1 METPATGRPD
11 RETPVWLGLVQ
22 VGSEIT
28 HTQRW
33 EETKRGGDT
42 APLQS
47 LCDIEQ
53 SIEAQSLTSC
63 TAHLKCCPGM
73 RSTMPLARSRLLQT
87 DFATTEGIHS
97 AVQPLRL
104 VRLPEPHSGQN
115 SLKLWKNV
123 PQRLHASATPLD
135 STGCSGSDFSNSV
148 AQDKMSATASAT
160 RSDRFTD
167 IKPEM
172 TAAGSRGTVDRLG
185 TLGGYHR
192 FPGPRQ
198 PLPSR

>member
-1 METPATGRPD
+1 M
-11 RETPVWLGLVQ
+11 
-22 VGSEIT
+22 
-28 HTQRW
+28 
-33 EETKRGGDT
+33 
-42 APLQS
+42 
-47 LCDIEQ
+47 
-53 SIEAQSLTSC
+53 EAQSLTSC
-63 TAHLKCCPGM
+63 TAHLKCCLGIRP
-73 RSTMPLARSRLLQT
+73 TMLLARSRLLHT
-87 DFATTEGIHS
+87 DFVTTEGIHS

-192 FPGPRQ
+192 FPGPLQ
-198 PLPSR
+198 PLPSRWVAADPSRGLST